1 MSFTAIL
8 TLDSCESPSM
18 RGAMMRPLHRNSSGQ
33 NQDKETAT
41 LIQTCQG
48 EGTHLVVSTLILIR
62 SLRCLIG
69 GLFKEG
75 SGYTAFLHVPRE

>member
-1 MSFTAIL
+1 
-8 TLDSCESPSM
+8 
-18 RGAMMRPLHRNSSGQ
+18 MRPLHRNSSGQ

-62 SLRCLIG
+62 SL
-69 GLFKEG
+69 GLFDWWPPQGRKWIYGISPYAPRMTSVVDTNG
-75 SGYTAFLHVPRE
+75 SHPLRP